1 MTRLNEVFDAVRAS
15 EALKTQTAQAVVRE
29 MRAGGARRRGRRL
42 LPALAVAVCLLV
54 AAGLGGHAL
63 YYTPTTVLSIDINPS
78 LEMDINRFDRVIAL
92 NGYNDDGAALAAALD
107 VQNLRY
113 DEAVDELLANATIA
127 DCLARGE
134 ELAIAVVQAQD
145 DAAQSGAVLD
155 YVSGCTDRHENAHC
169 YALEAGDAQL
179 AEAHDAGLSCGK
191 YHVYQALLAY
201 NPSLTA
207 EEAQQMTMREL
218 RDLLAQY
225 QGEAGTDPGANGA
238 QQGQGYGA
246 GNGGGQGYAAG
257 NDGGQG
263 RHNGAGHGRHHGQN
277 HE

>member
-1 MTRLNEVFDAVRAS
+1 MCWEVKRDDEIERG
-15 EALKTQTAQAVVRE
+15 LRC
-29 MRAGGARRRGRRL
+29 GARKRG
-42 LPALAVAVCLLV
+42 AE
-54 AAGLGGHAL
+54 
-63 YYTPTTVLSIDINPS
+63 D
-78 LEMDINRFDRVIAL
+78 
-92 NGYNDDGAALAAALD
+92 
-107 VQNLRY
+107 
-113 DEAVDELLANATIA
+113 A
-127 DCLARGE
+127 DGE

-201 NPSLTA
+201 DPSLTV

-225 QGEAGTDPGANGA
+225 QGQSPPDPGANGA

-263 RHNGAGHGRHHGQN
+263 RHNGAGHGRHHGRG

>member
-1 MTRLNEVFDAVRAS
+1 MTRLNEAFDAVRAS
-15 EALKTQTAQAVVRE
+15 EALKSQTAQAVVRE

-113 DEAVDELLANATIA
+113 DEAVDELLANATIV

-191 YHVYQALLAY
+191 YHVYQELLAY
-201 NPSLTA
+201 DPSLAA

-246 GNGGGQGYAAG
+246 GNGGGQG
-257 NDGGQG
+257 
-263 RHNGAGHGRHHGQN
+263 RHNGVGHGRHHGQN

>member
-1 MTRLNEVFDAVRAS
+1 MTRLNEAFDAVRAS

-29 MRAGGARRRGRRL
+29 MRGGGARRRGRRL

-54 AAGLGGHAL
+54 AAGMGGHAL
-63 YYTPTTVLSIDINPS
+63 YYTPTMLLVFVLV
-78 LEMDINRFDRVIAL
+78 FA
-92 NGYNDDGAALAAALD
+92 GYGAALAAALD

-113 DEAVDELLANATIA
+113 DAAVDALLANATIA

-155 YVSGCTDRHENAHC
+155 YVSGCTGRHENAHC

-179 AEAHDAGLSCGK
+179 AEAHEAGLSCGK
-191 YHVYQALLAY
+191 YHVYQELLAY
-201 NPSLTA
+201 DPSLTA

-225 QGEAGTDPGANGA
+225 QGKAVTDAGANGA
-238 QQGQGYGA
+238 QQGQGA
-246 GNGGGQGYAAG
+246 GNGQGYGARNG
-257 NDGGQG
+257 SGQG
-263 RHNGAGHGRHHGQN
+263 RHGAGHGGHHGQN
-277 HE
+277 RE

>member
-1 MTRLNEVFDAVRAS
+1 MTRLNEAFDAVRAS
-15 EALKTQTAQAVVRE
+15 EALKSQTAQAVVRE

-113 DEAVDELLANATIA
+113 DAAVDALLANATIA

>member
-1 MTRLNEVFDAVRAS
+1 MTRLNEAFDAVRAS

-42 LPALAVAVCLLV
+42 LPALAVAVCLLL

-113 DEAVDELLANATIA
+113 DEAVDALLANATIA

-145 DAAQSGAVLD
+145 DAAQSSAVLD

-179 AEAHDAGLSCGK
+179 AEAHEAGLSCGK
-191 YHVYQALLAY
+191 YHVYQELLAY
-201 NPSLTA
+201 DPSLTA
-207 EEAQQMTMREL
+207 EEARQMTMREL

-263 RHNGAGHGRHHGQN
+263 RNNGAGHGRHHGQN

>member
-1 MTRLNEVFDAVRAS
+1 MTRLNEAFDAVRAG

-29 MRAGGARRRGRRL
+29 MRGGAARRRGRRL

-113 DEAVDELLANATIA
+113 DAAVDALLANATIA

-169 YALEAGDAQL
+169 YAMEAGDAQL
-179 AEAHDAGLSCGK
+179 AEAHEAGLSCGK
-191 YHVYQALLAY
+191 YHVYQELLAY
-201 NPSLTA
+201 DPSLTA
-207 EEAQQMTMREL
+207 EEARQMTMREL

>member
-29 MRAGGARRRGRRL
+29 MRGGGARRRGRRL

-113 DEAVDELLANATIA
+113 DAAVDALLANATIA

-169 YALEAGDAQL
+169 YTLEAGDAQL
-179 AEAHDAGLSCGK
+179 AEAHEAGLSCGK
-191 YHVYQALLAY
+191 YHVYQELLAY
-201 NPSLTA
+201 DPSLTV

-225 QGEAGTDPGANGA
+225 QGQSPPDPGANGA

-246 GNGGGQGYAAG
+246 GNGGGQG
-257 NDGGQG
+257 
-263 RHNGAGHGRHHGQN
+263 RHNGVGHGRHHGQN

>member
-107 VQNLRY
+107 VQNWRY
-113 DEAVDELLANATIA
+113 DEAVDALLANATIA

-155 YVSGCTDRHENAHC
+155 YVSGCMGRHENAHC
-169 YALEAGDAQL
+169 YALEAGGGARGGAFLRQVPRL
-179 AEAHDAGLSCGK
+179 SGTSGLR
-191 YHVYQALLAY
+191 
-201 NPSLTA
+201 P
-207 EEAQQMTMREL
+207 EP
-218 RDLLAQY
+218 D
-225 QGEAGTDPGANGA
+225 
-238 QQGQGYGA
+238 
-246 GNGGGQGYAAG
+246 GGGGAADDDARAARSAG
-257 NDGGQG
+257 PVPGRGGD
-263 RHNGAGHGRHHGQN
+263 
-277 HE
+277 

>member
-1 MTRLNEVFDAVRAS
+1 MMTKVREAFDAVQA
-15 EALKTQTAQAVVRE
+15 EEPLKERTTQAVLQAMHAKAEHRRRRFVPVLALAACLLLAAG
-29 MRAGGARRRGRRL
+29 AGG
-42 LPALAVAVCLLV
+42 
-54 AAGLGGHAL
+54 HHL
-63 YYTPTTVLSIDINPS
+63 YFTPTTVLSIDINPS

-201 NPSLTA
+201 DPSLTV

-225 QGEAGTDPGANGA
+225 QGQSPPDPGANGA

-246 GNGGGQGYAAG
+246 GNGGGQG
-257 NDGGQG
+257 
-263 RHNGAGHGRHHGQN
+263 RHNGVGHGRHHGQN

>member
-1 MTRLNEVFDAVRAS
+1 MTRLNEAFDAVRAS
-15 EALKTQTAQAVVRE
+15 EALKSQTAQAVVRE
-29 MRAGGARRRGRRL
+29 IRAGGARRRGWRL
-42 LPALAVAVCLLV
+42 LP
-54 AAGLGGHAL
+54 
-63 YYTPTTVLSIDINPS
+63 
-78 LEMDINRFDRVIAL
+78 
-92 NGYNDDGAALAAALD
+92 ALD

-113 DEAVDELLANATIA
+113 DEAVDALLANATIA

-179 AEAHDAGLSCGK
+179 AEAHDAGLFCGK
-191 YHVYQALLAY
+191 YHVYQELLAY
-201 NPSLTA
+201 DPSLTA

-225 QGEAGTDPGANGA
+225 QGEATTDGGANGA

-246 GNGGGQGYAAG
+246 GNGGGQG
-257 NDGGQG
+257 

>member
-1 MTRLNEVFDAVRAS
+1 MTRLNEAFDAVRAS

-54 AAGLGGHAL
+54 ATGLGGHAL

-113 DEAVDELLANATIA
+113 DEAVDALLANATIA

-225 QGEAGTDPGANGA
+225 QGEAATDAGANGA
-238 QQGQGYGA
+238 HQRQGAGNGQGYGA
-246 GNGGGQGYAAG
+246 GNGS
-257 NDGGQG
+257 GQG
-263 RHNGAGHGRHHGQN
+263 RHGAGHGGHHGRG

>member
-1 MTRLNEVFDAVRAS
+1 MMTKVREAFDAVQA
-15 EALKTQTAQAVVRE
+15 EEPLKERTTQAVLQAMHAKAE
-29 MRAGGARRRGRRL
+29 HRRRRFVPIL
-42 LPALAVAVCLLV
+42 ALAACLLL
-54 AAGLGGHAL
+54 AAGVGGHHL
-63 YYTPTTVLSIDINPS
+63 YFTPTTVLSIDINPS

-113 DEAVDELLANATIA
+113 DAAVDALLANATIA

-169 YALEAGDAQL
+169 YALSSDSAQMADA
-179 AEAHDAGLSCGK
+179 HSAGLSCGK
-191 YHVYQALLAY
+191 YHMYQALLAY
-201 NPSLTA
+201 DATLTP
-207 EEAQQMTMREL
+207 ETVQNMTMREL
-218 RDLLAQY
+218 RDLLALYEGETSAEGSSAQND
-225 QGEAGTDPGANGA
+225 QGNGA
-238 QQGQGYGA
+238 QNGNGMQNGSGQGQG
-246 GNGGGQGYAAG
+246 NGQGM
-257 NDGGQG
+257 
-263 RHNGAGHGRHHGQN
+263 HNGNHGAHHGHS

>member
-1 MTRLNEVFDAVRAS
+1 MTRLNEAFDAVRAS

-29 MRAGGARRRGRRL
+29 MRGGGARRRGRRL
-42 LPALAVAVCLLV
+42 LPALAVAVCLLL

-113 DEAVDELLANATIA
+113 DEAVDALLANATIA

-169 YALEAGDAQL
+169 YAMEAGDAQL
-179 AEAHDAGLSCGK
+179 AEAHEAGLSCGK
-191 YHVYQALLAY
+191 YHVYQELLAY
-201 NPSLTA
+201 DPNLTA
-207 EEAQQMTMREL
+207 EEARQMTMREL

-225 QGEAGTDPGANGA
+225 QGEAATDAGANGA
-238 QQGQGYGA
+238 QQGQGAGNGQGYGA
-246 GNGGGQGYAAG
+246 GNGS
-257 NDGGQG
+257 GQG
-263 RHNGAGHGRHHGQN
+263 RHGAGHGGHHGRG

>member
-1 MTRLNEVFDAVRAS
+1 MMTKVREAFDAVQA
-15 EALKTQTAQAVVRE
+15 EEPLKERTTQAVIQAMHAKAE
-29 MRAGGARRRGRRL
+29 HRRRRFVPVL
-42 LPALAVAVCLLV
+42 ALAACLLL
-54 AAGLGGHAL
+54 AAGVSGHHL
-63 YYTPTTVLSIDINPS
+63 YFTPTTVLSIDINPS

-92 NGYNDDGAALAAALD
+92 NGYNDDGVALAAALD

-191 YHVYQALLAY
+191 YDVYQALLAY
-201 NPSLTA
+201 DPSLTV

-225 QGEAGTDPGANGA
+225 QGQSPPDPGANGA

-246 GNGGGQGYAAG
+246 GNGGGQG
-257 NDGGQG
+257 
-263 RHNGAGHGRHHGQN
+263 RHNGVGHGRHHGQN